1 MGRTARNNIQH
12 LSKLEIGRI
21 RSNLSRKA
29 TQLGNRLSKFAMGEE
44 GIEMTPSQVKAAGLV
59 LSHVLPSQAQ
69 TQIEDITP
77 DRGDPKDIKEQF
89 DELTR
94 EKTLTQLT
102 PIMGKDMAERVLN
115 GEVEQGALVEKE
127 EEKEDAET

>member
-29 TQLGNRLSKFAMGEE
+29 TQLGNRLSKFAMGED

-89 DELTR
+89 DALTR
-94 EKTLTQLT
+94 DRTLAQLT
-102 PIMGKDMAERVLN
+102 PIMGKQMAERVLN
-115 GEVEQGALVEKE
+115 GEVEQGALVEKVKDE
-127 EEKEDAET
+127 

>member
-94 EKTLTQLT
+94 EKTLAQLT
-102 PIMGKDMAERVLN
+102 PIMGKQMAERVLN
-115 GEVEQGALVEKE
+115 GEVEQGALVEKVKDE
-127 EEKEDAET
+127 

>member
-89 DELTR
+89 DALTR
-94 EKTLTQLT
+94 DRTLAQLT
-102 PIMGKDMAERVLN
+102 PIMGKQMAERVLN
-115 GEVEQGALVEKE
+115 GEVEQGALVEKVKDE
-127 EEKEDAET
+127 